1 MVVCCEGGVDAVPQ
15 MCVGGLGVD
24 TLLPLSLCSEMGSP
38 SEGALAP
45 LSKRMARTRS
55 AESVKRAL
63 VSLEQNGLR
72 IS

>member
-1 MVVCCEGGVDAVPQ
+1 MDAASQ
-15 MCVGGLGVD
+15 SCAGGLGVD
-24 TLLPLSLCSEMGSP
+24 ALLPLSLCSERGLP

-45 LSKRMARTRS
+45 LSKRMTRTRS

-63 VSLEQNGLR
+63 VGLEQNGLR